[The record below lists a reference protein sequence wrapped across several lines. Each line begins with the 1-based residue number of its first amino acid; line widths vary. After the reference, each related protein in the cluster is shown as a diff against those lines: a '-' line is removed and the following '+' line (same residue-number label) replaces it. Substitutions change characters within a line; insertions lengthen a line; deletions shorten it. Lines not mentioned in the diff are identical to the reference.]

1 MRAQLTNL
9 SAGFTGKMDT
19 LDSLIKGFTMAGAA
33 VLALGLTGCGLST
46 TAVPAAVNGQQFNG
60 HVHGGLQPVSGATI
74 QLFAP
79 GTSGYGTAALS
90 LLTKSVVTDQNGNFS
105 ITGDYSCPSAST
117 PIYMVVTGG
126 NPGLAAGT
134 NNTALVLM
142 GLLGQCGTL
151 GPSSYIVIDELT
163 TVAAVWAL
171 TPFMVDAT
179 HIGTSPTN
187 VQGLLNA
194 FAIGADLVDIASGTA
209 PGHAPSIASIPT
221 QEINTLGDVISSC
234 VNSNG
239 SVDSTSSCGRLFTAA
254 TPPGGF
260 APTNTLIA
268 ALDISRNPGHN
279 AGSIYTTVSAAG
291 PYQPTL
297 GIAPSDW
304 TISINY
310 LSPAFKTPNDLAID
324 SQGNAWVVA
333 TASGSSSSTVSVVN
347 WSGLQGNFPQA
358 GATYGHLALDPYD
371 DPWLTNSLASNVVE
385 LTNSGTRATLNPFT
399 GGGLQG
405 PGPLAF
411 DGYGNVWVANN
422 GATISKL
429 NASGAPLSPSTGW
442 STGGVSGAAALALD
456 TLGNVWVADSGGNDI
471 TVLSNNGVPLPDSP
485 YLGGGL
491 AQPYAVA
498 IDSTGGAWVANFKD
512 GDVSR
517 FSNSGSPITGS
528 PFAGGGINAPV
539 GLALDGLGNVWLVNS
554 GSNGISEFLSS
565 GKAQSSAGGYGS
577 SALSNPYRLAIDR
590 SGSVWVANLG
600 SSSPSAGMISQI
612 VGVAAPV
619 VTPQS
624 LAIQNNALNQRP

>member
-1 MRAQLTNL
+1 MGAQLTDFF
-9 SAGFTGKMDT
+9 AGFSGMMSE
-19 LDSLIKGFTMAGAA
+19 LGSRIKSVVLAGGAM
-33 VLALGLTGCGLST
+33 VALGLTGCGMST
-46 TAVPAAVNGQQFNG
+46 TALPVAVNGQQFSG
-60 HVHGGLQPVSGATI
+60 HVHGGMQPVSGATI
-74 QLFAP
+74 RLFAP
-79 GTSGYGTAALS
+79 GSTGYGTAAVS
-90 LLTKSVVTDQNGNFS
+90 LLTHPVVTDGNGNFS
-105 ITGDYSCPSAST
+105 ITGDYTCPSAST
-117 PIYMVVTGG
+117 PIYMVATGG
-126 NPGLAAGT
+126 NPGLGAPT
-134 NNTALVLM
+134 NNTALALM

-151 GPSSYIVIDELT
+151 GPDTFIVINELT
-163 TVAAVWAL
+163 TVSAVWAL

-194 FAIGADLVDIASGTA
+194 FAVSADLVNIASGTA
-209 PGHAPSIASIPT
+209 PGNAPTIATIPVA
-221 QEINTLGDVISSC
+221 EINTLGDVISAC

-239 SVDSTSSCGRLFTAA
+239 STVSTSSCGRLFTAA

-260 APTNTLIA
+260 APTDTLQA

-279 AGSIYTTVSAAG
+279 AGSIYSTVAAVG

-297 GIAPSDW
+297 GVAPADW

-310 LSPAFKTPNDLAID
+310 SSPSFKTPNDLAID

-333 TASGSSSSTVSVVN
+333 TAGGSSSSTVSVVN
-347 WSGLQGNFPQA
+347 CYGLQGSFPQT

-371 DPWLTNSLASNVVE
+371 DPWLTNSLSSNVVE
-385 LTNSGTRATLNPFT
+385 LTNSGNRATLNPFT

-442 STGGVSGAAALALD
+442 ATGGVSGATALALD

-471 TVLSNNGVPLPDSP
+471 TVLSNSGAPLPNSP

-491 AQPYAVA
+491 AQPYALA
-498 IDSTGGAWVANFKD
+498 IDSTGGAWVANFKNSD
-512 GDVSR
+512 LSR

-539 GLALDGLGNVWLVNS
+539 GLAIDGLGNVWLVNS

-565 GKAQSSAGGYGS
+565 GSPQSGAGGYGS
-577 SALSNPYRLAIDR
+577 STLANPYRLAIDR

-600 SSSPSAGMISQI
+600 AVLPSAGMISQM

-619 VTPQS
+619 VTPLS